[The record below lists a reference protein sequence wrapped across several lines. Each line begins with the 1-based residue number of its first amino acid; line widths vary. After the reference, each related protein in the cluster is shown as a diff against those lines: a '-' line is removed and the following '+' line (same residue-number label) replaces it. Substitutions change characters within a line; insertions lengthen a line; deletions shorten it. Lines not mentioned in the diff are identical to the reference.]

1 MSSAS
6 TSTANRSTADV
17 EFLKPKTRSVLDTL
31 STESSRDIRWKHE
44 ISSDEIKQIGS
55 KFQNVEKAISEAF
68 KLFRSAKSLFRS
80 LRDFQTSRDLNN
92 SSISNGSWRDVSKAI
107 TQHLNQYKEH
117 IERTLIPA
125 LAPLRREYMGHTFTK
140 TKETPKSLLLIAVP
154 TKKVSTV
161 ISFNTLKK
169 AVSSSCHGKAGVRCG
184 ALGDARIVMSRTQDD
199 KTQRV
204 ELVYRTPHKV
214 DLYVN
219 GKRRG
224 SLWNDD
230 AAKLAK
236 RIAEGK
242 PVKFKK
248 DQRYTEYTVV

>member
-1 MSSAS
+1 MS
-6 TSTANRSTADV
+6 TTAGV
-17 EFLKPKTRSVLDTL
+17 EFLKPRSRGVLDT
-31 STESSRDIRWKHE
+31 SSSGSSRDIRWKQE

-55 KFQNVEKAISEAF
+55 AFENVEKAVSEAW
-68 KLFRSAKSLFRS
+68 KLFASARSLFRS
-80 LRDFQTSRDLNN
+80 LRDFQTSRDLSN

-107 TQHLNQYKEH
+107 TQHLNKYKEH
-117 IERTLIPA
+117 IEKTLVPA
-125 LAPLRREYMGHTFTK
+125 LAPLRQRYAGHTFTK
-140 TKETPKSLLLIAVP
+140 TKETPTSLLLIAVP
-154 TKKVSTV
+154 TEKVGRV
-161 ISFNTLKK
+161 LSFDTLKQ
-169 AVSSSCHGKAGVRCG
+169 AVSSSCHGLAGIRCG

-236 RIAEGK
+236 RFAEGK

-248 DQRYTEYTVV
+248 DQSYTEYTVV